1 MCTLNHARTL
11 ITYFKTLFSIYHI
24 AYHICTRIVK
34 YQVRIAV
41 ITKRL
46 RGINFVTAIL
56 LINMGTLHYQNRTLY
71 IDDIG

>member
-34 YQVRIAV
+34 YQAQIAV
-41 ITKRL
+41 IT
-46 RGINFVTAIL
+46 AIL
-56 LINMGTLHYQNRTLY
+56 MMNMGTLHYQNRTLY